1 MIDIQSFKEGAQ
13 LLASRLRL
21 GWDEAGCNVSSHLM
35 TYLVP
40 FILFM
45 LEEKLQRC
53 KVIIANMLACQ
64 ERRDWLGF
72 ADYLEVEVIALL
84 ESIEALMS
92 GSPSKE

>member
-21 GWDEAGCNVSSHLM
+21 GWDEAGCYDSSHLM
-35 TYLVP
+35 AFLVP
-40 FILFM
+40 FIPYM
-45 LEEKLQRC
+45 PEEMRQRC
-53 KVIIANMLACQ
+53 KAIIANMLACQ

-84 ESIEALMS
+84 ESIEALMGESS
-92 GSPSKE
+92 GKE